1 MSNKPNKVVEIL
13 MKRDGMTRLDA
24 EELFKEVRATVLSCL
39 DEGDTEGAED
49 ALECDL
55 GLEPDFLDYFLW

>member
-1 MSNKPNKVVEIL
+1 
-13 MKRDGMTRLDA
+13 MKRDGMTRADA

-39 DEGDTEGAED
+39 DEGDTDGAED
-49 ALECDL
+49 ALEYDL